1 MVQQKLDGATID
13 RLLQEGLQEGHITEM
28 IAAVTELHNGRL
40 MPLPDTK
47 EINKQLDPNTHDVMD
62 PTLRKDKR
70 VVVDPQSEDY
80 GRVMDVN
87 PNSERDGVGENT
99 RIEKVT
105 RIALALQKLIRD
117 RAVSWTFGI
126 PVQLN
131 CKPENDTQKQV
142 FDALKR
148 IYYDVKINTINRKVA
163 RHLYGNTEVAEYWYP
178 VSTEKHT
185 LYGFETPVKF
195 KVAIFSPAY
204 GDTLYPYFD
213 ANRDL
218 IAFSR
223 EFTRKDND
231 LQTRSYFETWTAE
244 WHYLWSSDAT
254 QAGAKTNNWQIVD
267 GYPVQNAI
275 GKIPVIYGS
284 QPEPEWQCVQGL
296 IDRLEKLLSNFG
308 DTNDYHASPK
318 IFVKGHIVGF
328 ARKGDAGGIIE
339 GDDGAE
345 AQYLSW
351 ANAPESVKLE
361 IETLLRMIYTLTRTP
376 DISWEGVKSL
386 GNISGVALKLL
397 FMDADL
403 KVQDKCEIWDDYLP
417 RRNNVVKAYLKI
429 ANLKQQGWQDAADQL
444 MIEPIVT
451 PYTIEDE
458 DGKVSR
464 LTAANGGKAIASRRT
479 TIAKL
484 GWVDD
489 ADQEL
494 SDIETEEAAERSAT
508 QGEFTI

>member
-1 MVQQKLDGATID
+1 MVQQQLDGATLD
-13 RLLQEGLQEGHITEM
+13 QLLQEGLQEGHATEM
-28 IAAVTELHNGRL
+28 VAAVNELHNGRL
-40 MPLPDTK
+40 LPLPDTK
-47 EINKQLDPNTHDVMD
+47 EINKQLDPKLHDVMD
-62 PTLRKDKR
+62 PTIRKDKQ
-70 VVVDPQSEDY
+70 VVVDPEAEDY
-80 GRVMDVN
+80 GRVTDVN
-87 PNSERDGVGENT
+87 PNSERDGAIENT
-99 RIEKVT
+99 RPEPVT
-105 RIALALQKLIRD
+105 RIALALQKLIREH
-117 RAVSWTFGI
+117 AVSWTFGI
-126 PVQLN
+126 PVQYN
-131 CKPENDTQKQV
+131 CKPENDLQKQV
-142 FDALKR
+142 FEAIKR
-148 IYYDVKINTINRKVA
+148 IYHDVKINTINRKVA

-178 VSTEKHT
+178 VPAEKHK

-195 KVAIFSPAY
+195 KVAIFSPAF

-213 ANRDL
+213 VNRDL

-223 EFTRKDND
+223 EFTRKDKD
-231 LQTRSYFETWTAE
+231 LQTRNYFETWTAQY
-244 WHYLWSSDAT
+244 HYLWSCDVK
-254 QAGAKTNNWQIVD
+254 QAGVKTNNWELVE
-267 GYPVQNAI
+267 GYPVANAI

-284 QPEPEWQCVQGL
+284 QPETEWQPVECL
-296 IDRLEKLLSNFG
+296 IERLEKLLSNFG

-339 GDDGAE
+339 GDEGAE

-361 IETLLRMIYTLTRTP
+361 VETLLRMIYTLTRTP

-386 GNISGVALKLL
+386 GNISGIALKLL

-417 RRNNVVKAYLKI
+417 RRNNVVKAYLKK
-429 ANLKQQGWQDAADQL
+429 ANLQQQGWEEAADQL
-444 MIEPIVT
+444 IMEPVVT

-458 DGKVSR
+458 DGKVNR
-464 LTAANGGKAIASRRT
+464 LTSANGGKAIASRKT
-479 TIAKL
+479 SIEKL
-484 GWVDD
+484 GWVED

-494 SDIETEEAAERSAT
+494 RDIEADEAAERMTS